1 MNMKK
6 RHIFTGLLLSG
17 LALSLVSCGKTETPE
32 DPNQNETPG
41 TDNPG
46 TDNPGTDNPGT
57 DNPGTDNPGTD
68 NPGTDNP
75 NPTPDPGKFEV
86 QGISDSTTFK
96 NEYLVG
102 DVVNASD
109 ISLVISLK
117 NSVSNEEKTE
127 SITDFSFSV
136 KDSEGNT
143 VEGNK
148 FVQAG
153 SYKLVLTYG
162 TFTKELDINVKKAE
176 FDNVTAAIAY
186 AQSKDALVNGGTLKS
201 KYIYSENTNEA
212 TATYHLGNNF
222 LELIAGEDEEK
233 QMLVY
238 SLDNEDEGF
247 AVMVSGSGN
256 NKTVE
261 KYNYS
266 VDKEEV
272 YGIGVDL
279 FNNGTKDSYGALD
292 TIIFLFDYGQ
302 EYGYD
307 FSQKVEVVEG
317 KTVYSYAF
325 KIVEGEYGYEMNA
338 EFTLGLFGN
347 IETAKVSEKKYSNAV
362 INTENHTFTL
372 PETPEFTTR
381 EYEMVQT
388 IGAKLTDSEYTYS
401 NLAVADF
408 KVKYGENEMTNGLV
422 VNVDLDNG
430 NIDVDGIHRQQY
442 QFTITDVTPST
453 ANSDIDKITVRVV
466 GTAFDGTEIDMS
478 SDEVNMDF
486 NYVNV
491 QTNGTIIFYCAGN
504 YTVTF
509 SSKSVTKTITINVS
523 PETPSE
529 IGIKTYENLNE
540 NSDFVDATETYEIYK
555 SNVLYLASSIAPK
568 LDQACVVS
576 LPTGTTCAA
585 LVEETVKGVK
595 AYKFTAT
602 EAGSYV
608 VTFAAKEDPTVTNTI
623 TVNVLENP
631 DVNNMLAGT
640 YYTLVGTDLVTVVF
654 NEGRVSITKGEQ
666 TQSFAYSYT
675 NNEIVLS
682 DSTGDNL
689 NYNIIVNSKY
699 KLQLVDANDN
709 KFTLSTENPEV
720 TTFELAGKY
729 TGSVM
734 NGMVSVEAE
743 FEENNLTMNFQN
755 VGNYTYVVESN
766 GTITLT
772 FVEGKDCMSNASLK
786 IVDEKLY
793 LVFGGNDY
801 QLTKEGSQ
809 DVELV
814 IPNELVGK
822 WLGDEFDLEITT
834 SGLSQIY
841 FDGSYDYE
849 LTAIQNGVYTFTD
862 VSNPSY
868 TLEIT
873 LNGNKTI
880 TIDNAIYTKLASSDE
895 MIGKWDFTNK
905 GGVTTTIIVSETSIL
920 ANGYEYSI
928 TSIQNGIYTYVDKT
942 DSSYAYTLSLN
953 NAVLTATEYIDSVEG
968 NTINLTKRVVPN
980 SMLGK
985 WEYSSSW
992 NTNTLVFDET
1002 SVLENGTFSYELT
1015 SILNGVYTF
1024 TDPTSPNYQLVIVV
1038 NENGTITATLYVSGE
1053 ADPSITYS
1061 RPATPNKMIGTWV
1074 GENDTL
1080 IISENK
1086 VMQVCIDNTYEYE
1099 FTSYNNGIAV
1109 FTDVTSPSYKLYISM
1124 NEDGTLQE
1132 QSGGKYTQKEVTV
1145 HENFIGTWTYGMS
1158 SITFAANELEVEYD
1172 NFTYTITSCD
1182 ATTLVMVDD
1191 TGYEMTFTYDAT
1203 TGCINDGNA
1212 NFTKEESSESEV
1224 TIPSGFIG
1232 TWTCDEMVLVIT
1244 ETSAS
1249 LNNQAAQE
1257 ITYNDGYLV
1266 LYGINAKPIAL
1277 KIVDENTISDN
1288 TNTFTK
1294 QTTTE

>member
-325 KIVEGEYGYEMNA
+325 KIVEGEYGFEMNA

-347 IETAKVSEKKYSNAV
+347 IETAKVTEKKYSNAE

-388 IGAKLTDSEYTYS
+388 IGAKLSDSEYTYS

-453 ANSDIDKITVRVV
+453 ANADIDKITVRVV

-540 NSDFVDATETYEIYK
+540 NSDFVDATESYEIYK

-576 LPTGTTCAA
+576 LPAGTTGAA

-608 VTFAAKEDPTVTNTI
+608 VTFTAKEDSTVI
-623 TVNVLENP
+623 
-631 DVNNMLAGT
+631 
-640 YYTLVGTDLVTVVF
+640 
-654 NEGRVSITKGEQ
+654 
-666 TQSFAYSYT
+666 
-675 NNEIVLS
+675 
-682 DSTGDNL
+682 
-689 NYNIIVNSKY
+689 
-699 KLQLVDANDN
+699 
-709 KFTLSTENPEV
+709 
-720 TTFELAGKY
+720 
-729 TGSVM
+729 
-734 NGMVSVEAE
+734 
-743 FEENNLTMNFQN
+743 
-755 VGNYTYVVESN
+755 
-766 GTITLT
+766 
-772 FVEGKDCMSNASLK
+772 
-786 IVDEKLY
+786 
-793 LVFGGNDY
+793 
-801 QLTKEGSQ
+801 
-809 DVELV
+809 
-814 IPNELVGK
+814 
-822 WLGDEFDLEITT
+822 
-834 SGLSQIY
+834 
-841 FDGSYDYE
+841 
-849 LTAIQNGVYTFTD
+849 
-862 VSNPSY
+862 
-868 TLEIT
+868 
-873 LNGNKTI
+873 KTI
-880 TIDNAIYTKLASSDE
+880 TIN
-895 MIGKWDFTNK
+895 
-905 GGVTTTIIVSETSIL
+905 
-920 ANGYEYSI
+920 
-928 TSIQNGIYTYVDKT
+928 
-942 DSSYAYTLSLN
+942 
-953 NAVLTATEYIDSVEG
+953 VL
-968 NTINLTKRVVPN
+968 
-980 SMLGK
+980 
-985 WEYSSSW
+985 
-992 NTNTLVFDET
+992 
-1002 SVLENGTFSYELT
+1002 
-1015 SILNGVYTF
+1015 
-1024 TDPTSPNYQLVIVV
+1024 
-1038 NENGTITATLYVSGE
+1038 
-1053 ADPSITYS
+1053 
-1061 RPATPNKMIGTWV
+1061 
-1074 GENDTL
+1074 
-1080 IISENK
+1080 
-1086 VMQVCIDNTYEYE
+1086 
-1099 FTSYNNGIAV
+1099 
-1109 FTDVTSPSYKLYISM
+1109 
-1124 NEDGTLQE
+1124 
-1132 QSGGKYTQKEVTV
+1132 
-1145 HENFIGTWTYGMS
+1145 
-1158 SITFAANELEVEYD
+1158 
-1172 NFTYTITSCD
+1172 
-1182 ATTLVMVDD
+1182 
-1191 TGYEMTFTYDAT
+1191 
-1203 TGCINDGNA
+1203 
-1212 NFTKEESSESEV
+1212 
-1224 TIPSGFIG
+1224 
-1232 TWTCDEMVLVIT
+1232 
-1244 ETSAS
+1244 
-1249 LNNQAAQE
+1249 
-1257 ITYNDGYLV
+1257 
-1266 LYGINAKPIAL
+1266 
-1277 KIVDENTISDN
+1277 
-1288 TNTFTK
+1288 
-1294 QTTTE
+1294 